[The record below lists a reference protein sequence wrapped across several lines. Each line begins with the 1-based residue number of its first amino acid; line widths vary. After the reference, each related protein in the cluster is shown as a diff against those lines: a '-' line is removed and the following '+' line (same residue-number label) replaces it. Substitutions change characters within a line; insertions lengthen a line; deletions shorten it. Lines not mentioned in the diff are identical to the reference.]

1 MARRHPS
8 LFHRAAISWPW
19 LSLKQ
24 IIMSKFSSW
33 VLLALAC
40 TSLPLRAEPGLVIS
54 LNNVADRIRSQNPD
68 LAAARVRIQ
77 EAVGRMNQAG
87 RLANPE
93 LETSIE
99 QNSEFREGRLQFEL
113 SQRFPITDRLR
124 LEKEISLTELKM
136 SEAEVREVE
145 RLLVGQARTAIVH
158 WLANRAHLDLLA
170 EQTANAQQ
178 LADELARS
186 QAQGEASALDVS
198 QAKLATASLAIES
211 RSLTAKRA
219 ELAGALKLL
228 LGIRATE
235 PLNISGKL
243 PEPTPPKALNPI
255 SQRPD
260 LQAAKLAF
268 SAATQELSLEY
279 ARRYDDVEGGIFAA
293 AERSEDVPEGLTH
306 EAMLGIRF
314 KVALPFWNKN
324 EGAIK
329 AAEAKQQRRRMETA
343 ALTRNIHL
351 EAQTAHA
358 EMLEWA
364 TLVDEITGN
373 LLPLANEQSKLTEA
387 AYQNAEETIQGLLSS
402 REKCLELASAR
413 LNALREFHLA
423 RIRHE
428 SALAQP

>member
-1 MARRHPS
+1 
-8 LFHRAAISWPW
+8 
-19 LSLKQ
+19 
-24 IIMSKFSSW
+24 MSKFSSW

-178 LADELARS
+178 LADALTRS

-211 RSLTAKRA
+211 RSLNAKRA

-268 SAATQELSLEY
+268 NAATKELSLEY

-314 KVALPFWNKN
+314 KLALPFWNKN

>member
-1 MARRHPS
+1 
-8 LFHRAAISWPW
+8 
-19 LSLKQ
+19 
-24 IIMSKFSSW
+24 MSKFSSW

-178 LADELARS
+178 LADALTRS

-211 RSLTAKRA
+211 RSLNAKRA

-243 PEPTPPKALNPI
+243 PEPTPPKTLNPI

-268 SAATQELSLEY
+268 NAATKELSLEY

-314 KVALPFWNKN
+314 KLALPFWNKN

>member
-1 MARRHPS
+1 
-8 LFHRAAISWPW
+8 
-19 LSLKQ
+19 
-24 IIMSKFSSW
+24 MSKFSSW

-178 LADELARS
+178 LADALTRS

-211 RSLTAKRA
+211 RSLNAKRA

-243 PEPTPPKALNPI
+243 PEPTHPKALNPI

-268 SAATQELSLEY
+268 NAATKELSLEY

-314 KVALPFWNKN
+314 KLALPFWNKN